1 MALKRQRDNKRT
13 SPLKHAELRALVWLG
28 VAALLT
34 LILVFYDPAR
44 NPWLTTDT
52 SAAAHHYVGTV
63 GSACGYVFLFLLG
76 LTAYLIPA
84 FLVAHGVLL
93 FVRRPMPRL
102 ALKVLLLVVLGVSA
116 ACILELQRVLVVA
129 GRLSYLDTMEGP
141 GGWVGHRL
149 AGEVLLPALG
159 SFGTATVLAVA
170 FLAAL
175 VGITEVQLYPALR
188 AIGRGAATAGRGTA
202 KLGRGL
208 GRGIGRGAVLLWA
221 ALCSGV
227 ARGRKAIQDYRKRR
241 AAVRAELEKTATRAK
256 RRAMAAET
264 AAARVTDQKEAATP
278 KKPRAKPRLA
288 LAEPAAKP
296 AAPRVLEAYRL
307 PPIDLL
313 ESGPQPNKRN
323 VAETQKANAAKLEET
338 LEHFNI
344 EATVGEIHRGPVIT
358 RYEMHPAP
366 GVKVQ
371 SITQRADD
379 LALALKAL
387 SVRIIAPIPG
397 RGVVGIEIPNEQK
410 SFVYLKDVLASDAFK
425 KFDGHIPI
433 GIGKSVSGDV
443 VVSDLADMPHLLI
456 AGTTGSG
463 KSVCINSLLATL
475 LYTMRPDELKLI
487 LIDPK
492 KVELSDYNGLPHM
505 LVPVIT
511 DSKKVA
517 RGLHWLVREMEK
529 RYDYL
534 SGASVRNIEAYN
546 ARPIEKAPVVRVNEN
561 GEAEAPLPD
570 RLPYIVA
577 VIDELADLMMIA
589 PAEIENAIRRLAQL
603 SRAVGIHL
611 VFATQ
616 RPSVD
621 VITGVIKANFPT
633 RIAFQV
639 ASRVDSRTVIDTI
652 GAEKLIGNGDC
663 LFLPPGSGRLVRAQ
677 ATYLSDAELRR
688 VLKYIKDQAEPD
700 YDETVLVEGDELEG
714 PDGELFDDDL
724 FDKALAL
731 VRAKGE
737 ASASFLQRR
746 MHIGYARAGRLID
759 LMEARGLV
767 GPARGSKPRE
777 ILVGFQDEA

>member
-1 MALKRQRDNKRT
+1 MALKGQRDNKKT
-13 SPLKHAELRALVWLG
+13 SPRKHAELRALVWLG

-34 LILVFYDPAR
+34 LALFFYDPAN
-44 NPWLTTDT
+44 NPLLTTDANASGHNYT
-52 SAAAHHYVGTV
+52 GMA
-63 GSACGYVFLFLLG
+63 GSACGYVLLFLLG

-84 FLVAHGVLL
+84 FLLVHSVLL
-93 FVRRPMPRL
+93 FVRRPMHRL

-116 ACILELQRVLVVA
+116 ACLLDLQRAVSPG
-129 GRLSYLDTMEGP
+129 GRFGYLATMEGL
-141 GGWVGHRL
+141 GGYVGHRL
-149 AGEVLLPALG
+149 VAHVLRPGLG
-159 SFGTATVLAVA
+159 PFGTATLTTVA

-175 VGITEVQLYPALR
+175 VGITEVQLYPAAR
-188 AIGRGAATAGRGTA
+188 AIGRASAAV
-202 KLGRGL
+202 
-208 GRGIGRGAVLLWA
+208 GRGIGRGAVAVWDA
-221 ALCSGV
+221 GGRAV
-227 ARGRKAIQDYRKRR
+227 ARAREAIGDYRERR
-241 AAVRAELEKTATRAK
+241 AAVRAELARAASSQEGRASPALRRAVERKPSASK
-256 RRAMAAET
+256 RRRDKPKPAPAKPAPK
-264 AAARVTDQKEAATP
+264 AAARGEYAN
-278 KKPRAKPRLA
+278 
-288 LAEPAAKP
+288 
-296 AAPRVLEAYRL
+296 YRL
-307 PPIDLL
+307 PPLELL
-313 ESGPQPNKRN
+313 EAGTPPSKRD
-323 VAETQKANAAKLEET
+323 VVETQKANAAKLEET
-338 LEHFNI
+338 LRHFNI

-371 SITQRADD
+371 SISQRADD

-410 SFVYLKDVLASDAFK
+410 SFVYLKEVLASEPFHKFK
-425 KFDGHIPI
+425 GRVPI

-463 KSVCINSLLATL
+463 KSVCINALLATL

-492 KVELSDYNGLPHM
+492 KVELSDFNGLPHM

-517 RGLHWLVREMEK
+517 HGLSWLVNQMEK

-534 SGASVRNIEAYN
+534 SEAGVRNIEAFN
-546 ARPIEKAPVVRVNEN
+546 ARPIEKAPAVRVNSD
-561 GEAEAPLPD
+561 GEAEEPLPD

-639 ASRVDSRTVIDTI
+639 ASKVDSRTVIDTV

-677 ATYLSDAELRR
+677 ATYLSDAELKR
-688 VLKYIKDQAEPD
+688 VLKFIKEQAEPD
-700 YDETVLVEGDELEG
+700 YDETVLAGSDEA
-714 PDGELFDDDL
+714 DAAAGELFDDDL
-724 FDKALAL
+724 FDTAVAL

-746 MHIGYARAGRLID
+746 MHIGYARAGRLVD
-759 LMEARGLV
+759 LMEARGIV
-767 GPARGSKPRE
+767 GPARGSKPRDVL
-777 ILVGFQDEA
+777 IGFQDEE

>member
-1 MALKRQRDNKRT
+1 M
-13 SPLKHAELRALVWLG
+13 WLG
-28 VAALLT
+28 VAALLW
-34 LILVFYDPAR
+34 LALFFYDPAN
-44 NPWLTTDT
+44 NPLLTTDANASGRNYT
-52 SAAAHHYVGTV
+52 GMAGA
-63 GSACGYVFLFLLG
+63 ACGYLFLFLFG
-76 LTAYLIPA
+76 LTAYLIPL
-84 FLVAHGVLL
+84 FLLVHSVLL

-102 ALKVLLLVVLGVSA
+102 ALKVLLLIVLGVSA
-116 ACILELQRVLVVA
+116 ACILELQRSLVSG
-129 GRLSYLDTMEGP
+129 GRFDYLATMEGP
-141 GGWVGHRL
+141 GGYVGHRL
-149 AGEVLLPALG
+149 VTHVLRPGIGA
-159 SFGTATVLAVA
+159 FGTATLTTVA

-175 VGITEVQLYPALR
+175 VGITEVQLYPAVR
-188 AIGRGAATAGRGTA
+188 AIGHAGAAA
-202 KLGRGL
+202 
-208 GRGIGRGAVLLWA
+208 GRGIGRGAAALWA
-221 ALCSGV
+221 ALCRGV
-227 ARGRKAIQDYRKRR
+227 ARINEAVRDYRERR
-241 AAVRAELEKTATRAK
+241 AVVRAELERSGGSAKGRAIGGAAAASKRVVDHETPASKKRSRKPKTAPT
-256 RRAMAAET
+256 EP
-264 AAARVTDQKEAATP
+264 VG
-278 KKPRAKPRLA
+278 KKA
-288 LAEPAAKP
+288 
-296 AAPRVLEAYRL
+296 VQGQFDTYRL
-307 PPIDLL
+307 PALDLL
-313 ESGPQPNKRN
+313 ETGPQANKRD
-323 VAETQKANAAKLEET
+323 VADTQKANAAKLEET
-338 LEHFNI
+338 LRHFGI
-344 EATVGEIHRGPVIT
+344 EATVGEIQRGPVIT
-358 RYEMHPAP
+358 RYELHPAP

-397 RGVVGIEIPNEQK
+397 RGVVGIEIPNEHK
-410 SFVYLKDVLASDAFK
+410 SFVYLRDVLGSEAFQTFK
-425 KFDGHIPI
+425 GRIPI
-433 GIGKSVSGDV
+433 GIGKSVSGEV
-443 VVSDLADMPHLLI
+443 MISDLVEMPHLLI

-475 LYTMRPDELKLI
+475 LYTMRPDELKLM

-511 DSKKVA
+511 DSKRVA
-517 RGLHWLVREMEK
+517 RGLHWLVKEMEK

-534 SGASVRNIEAYN
+534 SEAGVRNIEAYN
-546 ARPIEKAPVVRVNEN
+546 ARPIETEPAVRKNDN

-639 ASRVDSRTVIDTI
+639 ASRVDSRTVIDSV

-663 LFLPPGSGRLVRAQ
+663 LFLPPGSGRLARAQ
-677 ATYLSDAELRR
+677 ATYLSDPELRR
-688 VLKYIKDQAEPD
+688 VLKFIKDQAEPA
-700 YDETVLVEGDELEG
+700 YDETVLAGGDTADG
-714 PDGELFDDDL
+714 ADGELFDDEL

-759 LMEARGLV
+759 LMEARGIV

-777 ILVGFQDEA
+777 ILVGFDDEE

>member
-1 MALKRQRDNKRT
+1 M
-13 SPLKHAELRALVWLG
+13 S
-28 VAALLT
+28 
-34 LILVFYDPAR
+34 
-44 NPWLTTDT
+44 
-52 SAAAHHYVGTV
+52 
-63 GSACGYVFLFLLG
+63 
-76 LTAYLIPA
+76 
-84 FLVAHGVLL
+84 
-93 FVRRPMPRL
+93 RL
-102 ALKVLLLVVLGVSA
+102 ALKMLLLAVLGVSA
-116 ACILELQRVLVVA
+116 ACLLELQRPVPDG
-129 GRLSYLDTMEGP
+129 GRFDYLATMEGP
-141 GGWVGHRL
+141 GGYVGHHLVRR
-149 AGEVLLPALG
+149 VLRPGIGLV
-159 SFGTATVLAVA
+159 GTATLATVA

-175 VGITEVQLYPALR
+175 VGITQIQLYPALR
-188 AIGRGAATAGRGTA
+188 AIGRGSAAA
-202 KLGRGL
+202 
-208 GRGIGRGAVLLWA
+208 GRGIGRGISRGGAALWA
-221 ALCSGV
+221 ALSRGV
-227 ARGRKAIQDYRKRR
+227 ERLRTAIREHRERRATVREELARAGASARSRGTARAAAAPRRAVASAAAPKNRR
-241 AAVRAELEKTATRAK
+241 AAPKTAPQAPPPRPAARAEFDT
-256 RRAMAAET
+256 
-264 AAARVTDQKEAATP
+264 
-278 KKPRAKPRLA
+278 
-288 LAEPAAKP
+288 
-296 AAPRVLEAYRL
+296 YRL
-307 PPIDLL
+307 PPLELL
-313 ESGPQPNKRN
+313 ETGPQPSKRD
-323 VAETQKANAAKLEET
+323 VIETQKANAAKLEET
-338 LEHFNI
+338 LSHFNI

-358 RYEMHPAP
+358 RYELHPAP
-366 GVKVQ
+366 GVKLQ

-410 SFVYLKDVLASDAFK
+410 SFVYLKEVLASDAFH
-425 KFDGHIPI
+425 KFKGRIPI
-433 GIGKSVSGDV
+433 GIGKSVSGEV
-443 VVSDLADMPHLLI
+443 VISDLVDMPHLLI

-475 LYTMRPDELKLI
+475 LYTMRPDELKLM

-517 RGLHWLVREMEK
+517 RGLHWLVNQMEK

-534 SGASVRNIEAYN
+534 SEAGVRNIEAYN
-546 ARPIEKAPVVRVNEN
+546 ARPIPKTPAVRVNDA
-561 GEAEAPLPD
+561 GEAEDPLPD
-570 RLPYIVA
+570 RLPYIVT

-633 RIAFQV
+633 RVAFQV
-639 ASRVDSRTVIDTI
+639 ASKVDSRTVIDTV
-652 GAEKLIGNGDC
+652 GADKLIGNGDC

-677 ATYLSDAELRR
+677 ATYLSDPELRH
-688 VLKYIKDQAEPD
+688 VLKFIKDQAEPA
-700 YDETVLVEGDELEG
+700 YDDTVLAGGDDIEGAV
-714 PDGELFDDDL
+714 GEIFDDDL

-731 VRAKGE
+731 VKAKGE

-777 ILVGFQDEA
+777 ILVAIADEE